1 MVGVG
6 FGFASHLRQSILNLE
21 IFFFFFPSERTKG
34 SGTFSNFSNSTMSF
48 HQGHSTSQLVFRV
61 GISIVTFFNQVV
73 NQLFF
78 SFDVPHLVQL
88 LVESVH
94 LIGVSF
100 IIPRVLKF
108 INLLFIALSLRED
121 VIKGISHDVIDFIR
135 SPLAKLKEVFSKKF

>member
-1 MVGVG
+1 
-6 FGFASHLRQSILNLE
+6 
-21 IFFFFFPSERTKG
+21 
-34 SGTFSNFSNSTMSF
+34 MSF

-94 LIGVSF
+94 LIGVRF

-135 SPLAKLKEVFSKKF
+135 SSLAKLKEVFSKKF